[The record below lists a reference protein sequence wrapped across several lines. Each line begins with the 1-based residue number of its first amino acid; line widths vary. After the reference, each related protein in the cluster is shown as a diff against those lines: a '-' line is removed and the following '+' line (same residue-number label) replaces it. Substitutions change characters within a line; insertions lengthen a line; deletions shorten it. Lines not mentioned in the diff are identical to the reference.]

1 MNRGQ
6 AVADLSIQ
14 LSAVTTIERA
24 QEIIQ
29 RALRS
34 TGLTHSTI
42 IDEAGMDSLL
52 EAIAGESGA
61 IQELAEQIAV
71 SGITDV
77 STTTTTDQN
86 TTDQTAA

>member
-14 LSAVTTIERA
+14 LSAVTMIERA

-42 IDEAGMDSLL
+42 IDEAGMDSLDRK
-52 EAIAGESGA
+52 S
-61 IQELAEQIAV
+61 V
-71 SGITDV
+71 V
-77 STTTTTDQN
+77 
-86 TTDQTAA
+86 